1 LLTKLPVSPITY
13 HCSQDK
19 PISIT
24 FYRTLKNHLLPLPE
38 SIWLIESHQACLTK
52 QVNIPHRFKHRI

>member
-38 SIWLIESHQACLTK
+38 SI
-52 QVNIPHRFKHRI
+52 